1 MYINI
6 AKYLLSL
13 NSFTNIIEVT
23 DKEKRLIKIAIK
35 YISNLK
41 YEKIDRTII
50 HKKSV
55 APSLSQNLSYRYYP
69 SFA

>member
-23 DKEKRLIKIAIK
+23 DKEKKI
-35 YISNLK
+35 N
-41 YEKIDRTII
+41 
-50 HKKSV
+50 
-55 APSLSQNLSYRYYP
+55 
-69 SFA
+69 